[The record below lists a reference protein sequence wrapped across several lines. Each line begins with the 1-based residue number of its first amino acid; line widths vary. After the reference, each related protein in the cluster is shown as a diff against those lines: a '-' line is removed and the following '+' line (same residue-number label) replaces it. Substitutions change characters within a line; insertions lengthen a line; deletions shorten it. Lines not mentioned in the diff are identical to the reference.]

1 VTVPTSAQ
9 PPANYT
15 LCLEFSGRLTGG
27 IQGFYRSIY
36 RNAEGREVPIATSKF
51 QPTHARKECRA
62 PFFVTKLRE
71 IAKPALYLLLN
82 LLFLLDSFQFIPSQK
97 GSMGTK
103 KGRKF

>member
-15 LCLEFSGRLTGG
+15 LWLEFSGKLTGG

-51 QPTHARKECRA
+51 QPTHARKEYGA
-62 PFFVTKLRE
+62 PFVTQIRE
-71 IAKPALYLLLN
+71 IAKPALYLLSVPPCSYLTLFN
-82 LLFLLDSFQFIPSQK
+82 LYA
-97 GSMGTK
+97 
-103 KGRKF
+103 